1 MKNSL
6 KIWEALVH
14 SVLVKARL
22 CSEIKNF
29 IAYEPHMVQ
38 LCKYFSTNTKYYGV
52 GSFANNCQHYLG
64 MCAIV
69 LLFMQLYNIASGQPN
84 RKWQNFGVS
93 ARIKFVILENCAI
106 DPYIVPV
113 KGLPQIRV
121 RPTSDFFT
129 ELRF

>member
-1 MKNSL
+1 MLWKIAL
-6 KIWEALVH
+6 KSGKPYQYNCV
-14 SVLVKARL
+14 VKARL

-38 LCKYFSTNTKYYGV
+38 LCKYFTTNTKYYGV

-84 RKWQNFGVS
+84 RK
-93 ARIKFVILENCAI
+93 
-106 DPYIVPV
+106 
-113 KGLPQIRV
+113 
-121 RPTSDFFT
+121 
-129 ELRF
+129 

>member
-38 LCKYFSTNTKYYGV
+38 LCKYFTTNTTMGLVHLPTIANTTYRYVLHFIQLYLYQYTYPVDDWTTEMKIPKFQCFNNF
-52 GSFANNCQHYLG
+52 GSF
-64 MCAIV
+64 
-69 LLFMQLYNIASGQPN
+69 
-84 RKWQNFGVS
+84 RFGS
-93 ARIKFVILENCAI
+93 FR
-106 DPYIVPV
+106 
-113 KGLPQIRV
+113 
-121 RPTSDFFT
+121 
-129 ELRF
+129 